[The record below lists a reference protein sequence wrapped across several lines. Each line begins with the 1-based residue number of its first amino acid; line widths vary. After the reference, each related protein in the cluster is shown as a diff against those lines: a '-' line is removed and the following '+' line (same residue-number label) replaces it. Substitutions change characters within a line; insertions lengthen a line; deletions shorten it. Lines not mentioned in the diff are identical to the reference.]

1 MLSRIQIK
9 FYKDNGFIFPF
20 PVLNNNEVNF
30 IKNKLNLIEHKTLA
44 SELRKTRNLI
54 FITEECI

>member
-1 MLSRIQIK
+1 MLSRNQIK

-30 IKNKLNLIEHKTLA
+30 IKNKLNLIEHKTLT

-54 FITEECI
+54 